1 MKIQYYKQIINAA
14 FNYVIQ
20 CSHKYNFDES
30 HALKHSMDVYHT
42 ANQIF
47 NNEIISTPELK
58 DNKLVIDISAILHDM
73 CDSKYVDETTSVN
86 NMVTYMSN
94 YVNMDVLTPVTDI
107 IRSMSYSTV
116 LKKGYPDLGKYQ
128 LPYNIVREADLLA
141 SYDVDRCIIYAMMRE
156 NMTYDDARKRA
167 IILLRKRIPTYT
179 EHNMFVTEYSKQ
191 KAQKLDVMLNA
202 KLQLLE
208 DTFGDITIE

>member
-58 DNKLVIDISAILHDM
+58 DNKLVIDISSILHDM

-86 NMVTYMSN
+86 NMVTYMC
-94 YVNMDVLTPVTDI
+94 TPWLIGNKERFYSDI
-107 IRSMSYSTV
+107 FIRYKTFH
-116 LKKGYPDLGKYQ
+116 
-128 LPYNIVREADLLA
+128 
-141 SYDVDRCIIYAMMRE
+141 
-156 NMTYDDARKRA
+156 
-167 IILLRKRIPTYT
+167 ILHGIFL
-179 EHNMFVTEYSKQ
+179 SKCEIQ
-191 KAQKLDVMLNA
+191 K
-202 KLQLLE
+202 
-208 DTFGDITIE
+208 